1 MAHVIDGKA
10 IAKEIRARVKEEV
23 EALKAKGVQPS
34 VDVVL
39 VGEDPGSL
47 QYARSKERT
56 AGKLGIEFRLHQL
69 PESASQ
75 EEVEGLIK
83 RLSDDPK
90 VYAIM
95 LELPLPKH
103 LEAGRV
109 LELINPAKDV
119 DGLNPASL
127 GRLAAG
133 LPCFA
138 PNTPQAVIR
147 ILEHEGVELLGKRA
161 VVIGRSVQV
170 GKPLFFL
177 LLARHATVT
186 VCHSKT
192 RELGEITRQ
201 AEVLVVA
208 AGRAGLVKGD
218 MIMPGAVVIDVGTN
232 VLEDGTTVGD
242 VDFDSAKEVAGMI
255 TPVPGGVGPVTTA
268 TLFENVVEAAKRN
281 SGVA

>member
-10 IAKEIRARVKEEV
+10 IAKEIRAKVKEEV
-23 EALKAKGVQPS
+23 ARLKEKGVEPS

-39 VGEDPGSL
+39 VGDDPGSL

-56 AGKLGIEFRLHQL
+56 AGKLGIAFRLHHL
-69 PESASQ
+69 PETASQ
-75 EEVEGLIK
+75 EEVEGLVR
-83 RLSDDPK
+83 RLSEDPE

-103 LEAGRV
+103 LDTGRV

-127 GRLAAG
+127 GRLGAG

-138 PNTPQAVIR
+138 PNTPQAVLR

-161 VVIGRSVQV
+161 VVVGRSVQV

-177 LLARHATVT
+177 LLSKHATVT
-186 VCHSKT
+186 VCHSRT
-192 RELGEITRQ
+192 RDLGEVTRQ

-208 AGRAGLVKGD
+208 AGRAGLITGD
-218 MIMPGAVVIDVGTN
+218 MVMPGAVVIDVGTN
-232 VLEDGTTVGD
+232 VLEDGRTVGD
-242 VDFDSAKEVAGMI
+242 VDFESVKEVAGMI

-268 TLFENVVEAAKRN
+268 TLFENVVEAARRN
-281 SGVA
+281 SGLA

>member
-1 MAHVIDGKA
+1 MAHIIDGKA

-23 EALKAKGVQPS
+23 AALKEKGINPS

-39 VGEDPGSL
+39 VGDDPGSL

-56 AGKLGIEFRLHQL
+56 AGKLGIEFRLHHL
-69 PESASQ
+69 PETASQ
-75 EEVEGLIK
+75 SEVEGLIK
-83 RLSDDPK
+83 DLSADSN

-95 LELPLPKH
+95 LELPLPKG
-103 LEAGRV
+103 LETGPV

-127 GRLAAG
+127 GRLGAG

-138 PNTPQAVIR
+138 PNTPQAVVR
-147 ILEHEGVELLGKRA
+147 ILEHEGVELKGKHA
-161 VVIGRSVQV
+161 VIVGRSVQV

-186 VCHSKT
+186 VCHSRT
-192 RELGEITRQ
+192 RDLGEMTRQ

-218 MIMPGAVVIDVGTN
+218 MIKPGAVVIDVGTN

-242 VDFDSAKEVAGMI
+242 VDFESAKEVAGMI

-281 SGVA
+281 SGLA